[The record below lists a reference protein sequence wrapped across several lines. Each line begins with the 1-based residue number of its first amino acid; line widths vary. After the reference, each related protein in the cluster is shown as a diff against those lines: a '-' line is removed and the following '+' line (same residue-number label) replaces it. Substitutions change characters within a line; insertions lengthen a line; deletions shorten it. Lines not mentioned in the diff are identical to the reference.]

1 MSLDVVLEL
10 QRQHAHLRALLDRCD
25 ALLLATEEGA
35 VDAGALA
42 TAVRVI
48 SAALAEHHAYE
59 EAHLALVGD
68 DPRHAAH
75 HAALALGLD
84 DPSVRALA
92 AVLRDL
98 REHLRRED
106 ALLADLLRTSCIGF

>member
-1 MSLDVVLEL
+1 MSLEVVLEL

-25 ALLLATEEGA
+25 ELLIATDEGT
-35 VDAGALA
+35 VDAEALV

-48 SAALAEHHAYE
+48 AAALAEHHAFE

-68 DPRHAAH
+68 DPRHPSH

-98 REHLRRED
+98 RDHLRRED
-106 ALLADLLRTSCIGF
+106 ALLADLVRTSCSGF

>member
-1 MSLDVVLEL
+1 MTRAVVDEL
-10 QRQHAHLRALLDRCD
+10 TRQHAHLRTLLDRCD
-25 ALLLATEEGA
+25 AILAAAEAGA
-35 VDAGALA
+35 VDAEALTAAVGVIAGALHD
-42 TAVRVI
+42 
-48 SAALAEHHAYE
+48 HHAYE

-68 DPRHAAH
+68 DPRHLEH
-75 HAALALGLD
+75 HAALTLGLD

-106 ALLADLLRTSCIGF
+106 ALLADLTRPAS

>member
-1 MSLDVVLEL
+1 MSLEVVLEL

-25 ALLLATEEGA
+25 ALLTATSEGT
-35 VDAGALA
+35 VDAEALA
-42 TAVRVI
+42 RTVRVI
-48 SAALAEHHAYE
+48 AAALADHLAFE
-59 EAHLALVGD
+59 EAHRTLVGD
-68 DPRHAAH
+68 DPRHASH

-98 REHLRRED
+98 RDHLRRED
-106 ALLADLLRTSCIGF
+106 ALLADLVRTSCGGV

>member
-1 MSLDVVLEL
+1 MSLEVVLEL

-25 ALLLATEEGA
+25 ELLTATAEGT
-35 VDAGALA
+35 VDAEALA
-42 TAVRVI
+42 KAVRVI
-48 SAALAEHHAYE
+48 AVALAEHHAFE

-68 DPRHAAH
+68 DPRHVSH

-98 REHLRRED
+98 RDHLRRED
-106 ALLADLLRTSCIGF
+106 ALLADLVRTSCGGA